1 VAFYSAPFLIL
12 IMIQL
17 PIHPVTVHFTIALFT
32 ISILFDLIGMIT
44 RNEKWHQAGWY
55 NLIFAGV
62 ASLFSILTG
71 LIDSNQLQLQGE
83 AARTLETHKTV
94 AFIISAIILGCLFWR
109 ITHRGKFPHQNKLIY
124 FAVSLI
130 GILVLIYGSYQGGKL
145 VYQYGVGVHSSGTP
159 EKLLEGK
166 TNKPVIKPSK
176 DLFLPAD
183 SSNSPEKRK

>member
-1 VAFYSAPFLIL
+1 
-12 IMIQL
+12 MTTL

-44 RNEKWHQAGWY
+44 RNEKWYQAGWY

-83 AARTLETHKTV
+83 AAMTLETHKTV

-109 ITHRGKFPHQNKLIY
+109 ITRRGKFPHQNKLIY

-145 VYQYGVGVHSSGTP
+145 VYQYGVGVQSPISS
-159 EKLLEGK
+159 EKQMEEDSKNPVL
-166 TNKPVIKPSK
+166 KPPD